1 MALALWSLKSMAG
14 GPVETSE
21 LPTRDLF
28 STVILAGVSI
38 FLFGVV
44 ALMFQVTY
52 QRTVNPHVMGHVERT
67 WIVPSSHGRRMRV
80 ADIAFPGSH
89 AGQPISCKAHSM
101 GVADGAQVGD
111 TVELSPV
118 PGTCERPYLIDS
130 NPRLEALV
138 FGVLCAI
145 VAAAA
150 ILFAVMAW
158 GASNPQSKIRSWLTG
173 RPAHFS

>member
-1 MALALWSLKSMAG
+1 VALALWSLKGMAG
-14 GPVETSE
+14 GRVETSE
-21 LPTRDLF
+21 PPMRDLF
-28 STVILAGVSI
+28 STVMLAGVSI

-52 QRTVNPHVMGHVERT
+52 RRNVNPHVLGHVERT
-67 WIVPSSHGRRMRV
+67 WIIPSSHGRHMRV

-89 AGQPISCKAHSM
+89 AGQPIICEAHSI
-101 GVADGAQVGD
+101 GVVDGAQVGD
-111 TVELSPV
+111 AVELSPV
-118 PGTCERPYLIDS
+118 PGTCERPYVIDK
-130 NPRLEALV
+130 NPLLEALV
-138 FGVLCAI
+138 FGVLSAI

-158 GASNPQSKIRSWLTG
+158 GASNPQSKIGSWLTS